1 MASEPR
7 ARGLGRGL
15 SALIGDYPAAPTAA
29 PTAEAV
35 RDASEV
41 PVELIRA
48 NPQQPRRRFTET
60 ELEELVASIRTQGVI
75 QPILVRPVTG
85 QGPERYEIVAGER
98 RWRAAQRAGLT
109 TVPVVVRALD
119 DLQTLEIGIIEN
131 VQRADLNAVEEAR
144 GYQSLIDRFGRTQA
158 AVAEAVGKSRAH
170 VANMLR
176 ILALPEP
183 ILDLLR
189 DGVITAGHARAALMA
204 DDPASVARAAAAK
217 GLSVRETERLAQ
229 AGRAAAPRG
238 QTEVKGE
245 ADADTR
251 SLEQD
256 LAHALGLPV
265 TIASRANGGG
275 SVTISWR
282 SLEQLDDICR
292 RLSRTGGPI

>member
-7 ARGLGRGL
+7 QRGLGRGL
-15 SALIGDYPAAPTAA
+15 SALIGDYPATPAAASAP
-29 PTAEAV
+29 EAV

-41 PVELIRA
+41 PVELVRA
-48 NPQQPRRRFTET
+48 NPQQPRRRFTED
-60 ELEELVASIRTQGVI
+60 ELEELAASIRTQGVI
-75 QPILVRPVTG
+75 QPILVRPVSG
-85 QGPERYEIVAGER
+85 PGPERYEIVAGER
-98 RWRAAQRAGLT
+98 RWRAAQRAGLSA
-109 TVPVVVRALD
+109 VPVVVRALD

-204 DDPASVARAAAAK
+204 DDPASLARTAASK
-217 GLSVRETERLAQ
+217 GLSVRDTERLAQ
-229 AGRAAAPRG
+229 AGRAASPRG
-238 QTEVKGE
+238 RTEVKGE

-251 SLEQD
+251 ALEQD
-256 LAHALGLPV
+256 LAHTLGLPV
-265 TIASRANGGG
+265 SIASRAGGGG